1 LPVPS
6 VGFSWGAQVAI
17 APMADHGPRSSYEP
31 EWLPYTKVA
40 ARRAVRMTIG
50 QELRARYEVPQDLSH
65 ELLTLLTRLRKQ
77 EDEK

>member
-1 LPVPS
+1 MRGVS
-6 VGFSWGAQVAI
+6 SDCA
-17 APMADHGPRSSYEP
+17 MTDHGPRSSYEP
-31 EWLPYTKVA
+31 EWLSYTKVA

-65 ELLTLLTRLRKQ
+65 EVLTLLTRLRKR

>member
-1 LPVPS
+1 M
-6 VGFSWGAQVAI
+6 I
-17 APMADHGPRSSYEP
+17 APIIDYSPRSSYEP
-31 EWLPYTKVA
+31 EWLPYSKVA

-65 ELLTLLTRLRKQ
+65 EVLTLLMRLRER